1 MKKTW
6 DSEIFFK
13 NGAADMST
21 DPLDLWRQ
29 FIAVDDELRTIRMFD
44 SPAYL
49 IERRDAIV
57 AQARCVVE
65 AE

>member
-1 MKKTW
+1 MPRTLTNTAP
-6 DSEIFFK
+6 E
-13 NGAADMST
+13 AAALG

-44 SPAYL
+44 SPQYL